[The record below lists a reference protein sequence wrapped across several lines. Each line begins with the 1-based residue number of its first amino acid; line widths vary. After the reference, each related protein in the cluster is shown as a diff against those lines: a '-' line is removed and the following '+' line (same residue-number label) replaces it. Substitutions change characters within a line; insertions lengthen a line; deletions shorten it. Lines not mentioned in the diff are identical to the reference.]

1 MLSNLKLSTII
12 WIIAGLVGLTTI
24 TITASNFIVE
34 RDVSFIDESWQLYQ
48 TDLSEKARLEGALR
62 AAIGYNGMIH
72 NFKNYVLRNDNAYK
86 EQVSLLHGAAT
97 AILQQYRTLELSSAE
112 AAAISDITVVFN
124 EYKKALKKIE
134 QLLVQGKSIS
144 TIDRAI
150 RIDDIPAIRGLK
162 ILRQEVISKQ
172 KNGRLLSKT
181 RIVADL
187 RAAMG
192 YDGMIHIFKNYI
204 LRDQEMHEYGSD
216 GHALKIEF
224 INSINRANESIKQYR
239 LLPLSSSESLA
250 LTDIENTIK
259 QYSKNIDK
267 VHVLSVENTPIAA
280 IDDAVKIDDTHAL
293 RGFTILDTEINR
305 QLSEKSDNVTQS
317 LSLVKQVIPL
327 SKWVSIFVI
336 IFTMGALIILIHFYI
351 ILPISKIS
359 KVMLQLAGNK
369 LDVDTDILQ
378 SRNEIGQMAKTISVF
393 KNNMIR
399 QKRSEHELIDAMSA
413 IEKEELFISSIL
425 NAVRDGIIS
434 INSKGIIEVFNPGAE
449 DIFGYNKVEVI
460 GKNVSM
466 LMNKENA
473 DSHDAYL
480 ERYLKGD
487 STRDQRKAM
496 KQMAVRKSG
505 EAFPVEITLNSVKID
520 DEIKFTGVVRDIT
533 EREIWEEKIKHLA
546 MTDALTGLANR
557 NEFNK
562 RFLEILQH
570 SQRFN
575 TLFSLLLIDLDKFKP
590 VNDTYGHQVGDILL
604 QKIAEILIASCREVD
619 TIARLGG
626 DEFTILLNG
635 INNTDEAA
643 VIADRILS
651 QLTQPLIIENHTI
664 QAGVSI
670 GISCFPDDSSDIEE
684 LTRMA
689 DKALYAS
696 KQEGRNTYRYYSELS
711 E

>member
-1 MLSNLKLSTII
+1 MTQI
-12 WIIAGLVGLTTI
+12 
-24 TITASNFIVE
+24 
-34 RDVSFIDESWQLYQ
+34 
-48 TDLSEKARLEGALR
+48 
-62 AAIGYNGMIH
+62 
-72 NFKNYVLRNDNAYK
+72 
-86 EQVSLLHGAAT
+86 
-97 AILQQYRTLELSSAE
+97 
-112 AAAISDITVVFN
+112 
-124 EYKKALKKIE
+124 
-134 QLLVQGKSIS
+134 
-144 TIDRAI
+144 
-150 RIDDIPAIRGLK
+150 
-162 ILRQEVISKQ
+162 
-172 KNGRLLSKT
+172 
-181 RIVADL
+181 
-187 RAAMG
+187 
-192 YDGMIHIFKNYI
+192 
-204 LRDQEMHEYGSD
+204 
-216 GHALKIEF
+216 
-224 INSINRANESIKQYR
+224 INSINQANESIKQYR

-259 QYSKNIDK
+259 QYSKNIDT
-267 VHVLSVENTPIAA
+267 VHILSLENTPIAA
-280 IDDAVKIDDTHAL
+280 IDDAVKIDDAHAL
-293 RGFTILDTEINR
+293 RGFTILDTEISR
-305 QLSEKSDNVTQS
+305 QLSEKSDNVTRA
-317 LSLVKQVIPL
+317 LTLVKQVIPL
-327 SKWVSIFVI
+327 SKWVSIFAI
-336 IFTMGALIILIHFYI
+336 IFTMGALIVLIHFYI

-369 LDVDTDILQ
+369 LDVDTDIFQ

-399 QKRSEHELIDAMSA
+399 QKQSEHELIDAMSA

-425 NAVRDGIIS
+425 NAVRDGIIT

-449 DIFGYNKVEVI
+449 DIFGYNKVEVV

-496 KQMAVRKSG
+496 KQMAVRKNG
-505 EAFPVEITLNSVKID
+505 ETFPVEITLNSVKID
-520 DEIKFTGVVRDIT
+520 DEIKFTGMVRDIT
-533 EREIWEEKIKHLA
+533 EREVWEEKIKYLA

-557 NEFNK
+557 NQFNK

-643 VIADRILS
+643 TIADRILG

-664 QAGVSI
+664 QVGVSI

-689 DKALYAS
+689 DEALYAS

-711 E
+711 D